1 MGVNHDLGS
10 LVSELLL
17 ASCSTGNSAVNFHLR
32 IFNCVRGQSHTAQ
45 HGSPR
50 SGFKCCLTI

>member
-1 MGVNHDLGS
+1 MHVNHDVGS

-17 ASCSTGNSAVNFHLR
+17 ASYSTGNSTENFHLR
-32 IFNCVRGQSHTAQ
+32 IFNCVRGQSHTARY
-45 HGSPR
+45 GAPR